1 MQPRNNEKT
10 IAMFARSLYIFIIGI
25 LMVACGQESGDRS
38 LKSGVRLLEEA
49 EAALA
54 NDSIRQ
60 GESLLRKAIQLSKA
74 SEDWHTNYIAY
85 QRLAEALSQSNPEEA
100 LRLMKKAL
108 TVYEQH
114 PDDERNQVLLLDY
127 AGTYAAQVAFTT
139 EGSSTSEAAKPS
151 AYDEALGYINRAY
164 DIAEKS
170 QMTDLMCQTLTSLA
184 NIAWAQEDYQKALD
198 YAHRAESAA
207 TTDLRQGTLQVL
219 ARSYLSLN
227 MLDSAETI
235 YRQIDSGDDVHL
247 AYIVQSNL
255 AKIALRR
262 IGATQI
268 EDSLDEAFNQIE
280 DIYYKALEQK
290 DQYYQETLR
299 QEMENQQL
307 EYRSQM
313 YARTLLIV
321 IIAAAII
328 LFAVVLALRYRIR
341 MQEQERRRLQQEA
354 EHQKTLLHQAN
365 EVVAFLQNF
374 ILERTEVL
382 KKLNQSGDSLI
393 YLSPHEWSEIER
405 TLDAIDN
412 NRFAKIREQYPAM
425 QEDDIRL
432 CILTRL
438 GLSNRTIGNI
448 YCITVS
454 AIQHRKLKLKKD
466 VFGES
471 NPDITLEQILNSK

>member
-1 MQPRNNEKT
+1 M
-10 IAMFARSLYIFIIGI
+10 AMVTRALHIFIIGV
-25 LMVACGQESGDRS
+25 LMVACGQESDDRS
-38 LKSGVRLLEEA
+38 QDIGVRILEEA

-60 GESLLRKAIQLSKA
+60 GETMLRKAIQLAEA
-74 SEDWHTNYIAY
+74 SEDWHTYYIAY

-108 TVYEQH
+108 NVYEQH
-114 PDDERNQVLLLDY
+114 PDDERNYVMLLDY

-139 EGSSTSEAAKPS
+139 EGSF
-151 AYDEALGYINRAY
+151 DEALDYINRAY
-164 DIAEKS
+164 GIAEKS

-184 NIAWAQEDYQKALD
+184 NIAWANEDYRQALD

-207 TTDLRQGTLQVL
+207 TTDLRPGTLQVL

-227 MLDSAETI
+227 MLDSAETV
-235 YRQIDSGDDVHL
+235 YRQIDPDNDVHL

-262 IGATQI
+262 MGAAEV
-268 EDSLDEAFNQIE
+268 EDSVDEAFDQIE

-307 EYRSQM
+307 EYRSKM
-313 YARTLLIV
+313 YGRTLLIV
-321 IIAAAII
+321 IIAAVII
-328 LFAVVLALRYRIR
+328 LLVVVQALRYRIR
-341 MQEQERRRLQQEA
+341 MQEQEKRRLLQEA

-382 KKLNQSGDSLI
+382 KKLNQNGNSLI
-393 YLSPHEWSEIER
+393 YLSQHEWNEIER
-405 TLDAIDN
+405 TLNAIDG
-412 NRFAKIREQYPAM
+412 NRFAKIREQYPTM
-425 QEDDIRL
+425 QEDDIHL

-454 AIQHRKLKLKKD
+454 AVQHRKLKLKKD

-471 NPDITLEQILNSK
+471 NPNVTLEQILNSK

>member
-1 MQPRNNEKT
+1 M
-10 IAMFARSLYIFIIGI
+10 AMVTRALHIFIIGV
-25 LMVACGQESGDRS
+25 LMVACGQESDDRS
-38 LKSGVRLLEEA
+38 QETGVRILEEA

-60 GESLLRKAIQLSKA
+60 GETMLRKAIQLAEA
-74 SEDWHTNYIAY
+74 SEDWHTYYIAY

-108 TVYEQH
+108 NVYEQH
-114 PDDERNQVLLLDY
+114 PDDERNYVMLLDY

-139 EGSSTSEAAKPS
+139 EGSF
-151 AYDEALGYINRAY
+151 DEALDYINRAY
-164 DIAEKS
+164 GIAEKS

-184 NIAWAQEDYQKALD
+184 NIAWANEDYRQALD

-207 TTDLRQGTLQVL
+207 TTDLRPGTLQVL

-227 MLDSAETI
+227 MLDSAETV
-235 YRQIDSGDDVHL
+235 YRQIDPDNDVHL

-262 IGATQI
+262 MGAAEV
-268 EDSLDEAFNQIE
+268 EDSVDEAFDQIE

-307 EYRSQM
+307 EYRSKM
-313 YARTLLIV
+313 YGRTLLIV
-321 IIAAAII
+321 IIAAVII
-328 LFAVVLALRYRIR
+328 LLVVVQALRYRIR
-341 MQEQERRRLQQEA
+341 MQEQEKRRLLQEA

-365 EVVAFLQNF
+365 EVVTFLQNF

-382 KKLNQSGDSLI
+382 KKLNQSGNSLI
-393 YLSPHEWSEIER
+393 YLSQHEWNEIER
-405 TLDAIDN
+405 TLNAIDG
-412 NRFAKIREQYPAM
+412 NRFAKIREQYPTM
-425 QEDDIRL
+425 QEDDIHL

-454 AIQHRKLKLKKD
+454 AVQHRKLKLKKD

-471 NPDITLEQILNSK
+471 NPNVTLEQILNSK

>member
-1 MQPRNNEKT
+1 M
-10 IAMFARSLYIFIIGI
+10 AMVTRALHIFIIGV
-25 LMVACGQESGDRS
+25 LMVACGQESDDRS
-38 LKSGVRLLEEA
+38 QNTGVRILEEA

-60 GESLLRKAIQLSKA
+60 GETMLRKAIQLAEA
-74 SEDWHTNYIAY
+74 SEDWHTYYIAY

-108 TVYEQH
+108 NVYEQH
-114 PDDERNQVLLLDY
+114 PDDERNYVMLLDY

-139 EGSSTSEAAKPS
+139 EGSF
-151 AYDEALGYINRAY
+151 DEALDYINRAY
-164 DIAEKS
+164 GIAEKS

-184 NIAWAQEDYQKALD
+184 NIAWANEDYRQALD

-207 TTDLRQGTLQVL
+207 TTDLRPGTLQVL

-227 MLDSAETI
+227 MLDSAETV
-235 YRQIDSGDDVHL
+235 YRQIDPGNDVHL

-262 IGATQI
+262 MGATEV
-268 EDSLDEAFNQIE
+268 EDSVDEAFDQIE

-307 EYRSQM
+307 EYRSKM
-313 YARTLLIV
+313 YGRILLIV
-321 IIAAAII
+321 IVAAVII
-328 LFAVVLALRYRIR
+328 LLVVVQALRYRIR
-341 MQEQERRRLQQEA
+341 MQEQEKRRLLQEA

-365 EVVAFLQNF
+365 EVVTFLQNF

-382 KKLNQSGDSLI
+382 KKLNQNGNSLI
-393 YLSPHEWSEIER
+393 YLSQHEWNEIER
-405 TLDAIDN
+405 TLNAIDG
-412 NRFAKIREQYPAM
+412 NRFAKIREQYPTM
-425 QEDDIRL
+425 QEDDIHL

-454 AIQHRKLKLKKD
+454 AVQHRKLKLKKD

-471 NPDITLEQILNSK
+471 NPNITLEQILNSK

>member
-1 MQPRNNEKT
+1 M
-10 IAMFARSLYIFIIGI
+10 AMVKRALHIFIIGV
-25 LMVACGQESGDRS
+25 LMVACGQESDDRS
-38 LKSGVRLLEEA
+38 QDIGVRILEEA

-60 GESLLRKAIQLSKA
+60 GETMLRKAIQLAEA
-74 SEDWHTNYIAY
+74 SEDWHTYYIAY

-108 TVYEQH
+108 NVYEQY
-114 PDDERNQVLLLDY
+114 PDDERNYVMLLDY

-139 EGSSTSEAAKPS
+139 EGSF
-151 AYDEALGYINRAY
+151 DEALDYINRAY
-164 DIAEKS
+164 GIAEKS

-184 NIAWAQEDYQKALD
+184 NIAWANEDYRQALD

-207 TTDLRQGTLQVL
+207 TTDLRPGTLQVL

-227 MLDSAETI
+227 MLDSAETV
-235 YRQIDSGDDVHL
+235 YRQIDPGNDVHL

-262 IGATQI
+262 MGATEV
-268 EDSLDEAFNQIE
+268 EDSVDEAFDQIE

-307 EYRSQM
+307 EYRSKM
-313 YARTLLIV
+313 YGRTLLIV
-321 IIAAAII
+321 IIAAVII
-328 LFAVVLALRYRIR
+328 LLVVVQALRYRIR
-341 MQEQERRRLQQEA
+341 MQEQEKRRLLQEA

-382 KKLNQSGDSLI
+382 KKLNQSGNSLI
-393 YLSPHEWSEIER
+393 YLSQHEWNEIER
-405 TLDAIDN
+405 TLNAIDG
-412 NRFAKIREQYPAM
+412 NRFAKIREQYPTM
-425 QEDDIRL
+425 QEDDIHL

-454 AIQHRKLKLKKD
+454 AVQHRKLKLKKD

-471 NPDITLEQILNSK
+471 NPNVTLEQILNSK

>member
-1 MQPRNNEKT
+1 M
-10 IAMFARSLYIFIIGI
+10 IGL
-25 LMVACGQESGDRS
+25 LMVACGQET
-38 LKSGVRLLEEA
+38 GVGSQETGARILEEA

-60 GESLLRKAIQLSKA
+60 GETLLRKAIQLSEA
-74 SEDWHTNYIAY
+74 SEDWHTYYIAY

-108 TVYEQH
+108 SVYEQH
-114 PDDERNQVLLLDY
+114 PDDERNYVILLDY

-139 EGSSTSEAAKPS
+139 EGSFE
-151 AYDEALGYINRAY
+151 EALDYINRAY
-164 DIAEKS
+164 NIAEKN

-184 NIAWAQEDYQKALD
+184 NIAWAKEDYLQALD

-207 TTDLRQGTLQVL
+207 TTELRSGTLQVL
-219 ARSYLSLN
+219 ARSYISLN
-227 MLDSAETI
+227 MLDSAETV
-235 YRQIDSGDDVHL
+235 YRQIDPANDVHL

-262 IGATQI
+262 MGATQV
-268 EDSLDEAFNQIE
+268 EDSVDEAFDQIE

-313 YARTLLIV
+313 YGRTLLIV
-321 IIAAAII
+321 IIAAVII
-328 LFAVVLALRYRIR
+328 LLATVLALRYRIR
-341 MQEQERRRLQQEA
+341 MQEQEKRRLQEEA
-354 EHQKTLLHQAN
+354 DHQKTLLHQAN

-405 TLDAIDN
+405 TLNAIDG
-412 NRFAKIREQYPAM
+412 NRFAKIRELYPTM
-425 QEDDIRL
+425 QEDDIHL

-454 AIQHRKLKLKKD
+454 AVQHRKLKLKKD
-466 VFGES
+466 VFGEN
-471 NPDITLEQILNSK
+471 NPNVTLEQILNK

>member
-1 MQPRNNEKT
+1 
-10 IAMFARSLYIFIIGI
+10 MFRRSLYILIGV
-25 LMVACGQESGDRS
+25 LMMACSQESEDRS
-38 LKSGVRLLEEA
+38 QETGVRILEEA

-60 GESLLRKAIQLSKA
+60 GETLLRKTIQLAEA
-74 SEDWHTNYIAY
+74 SEDWHTYYIAY

-114 PDDERNQVLLLDY
+114 PDDERNYVMLLDY

-139 EGSSTSEAAKPS
+139 EGSF
-151 AYDEALGYINRAY
+151 DEALDYINRAY
-164 DIAEKS
+164 GIAKKS

-184 NIAWAQEDYQKALD
+184 NIAWAKEDYRQALD
-198 YAHRAESAA
+198 YAHRAEATA
-207 TTDLRQGTLQVL
+207 TTDLRSGTLQVL

-227 MLDSAETI
+227 MLDSAETV
-235 YRQIDSGDDVHL
+235 YRQIDPANDVHL

-262 IGATQI
+262 MGATQV
-268 EDSLDEAFNQIE
+268 EDSVDEAFDQIE

-313 YARTLLIV
+313 YGRTLLIV
-321 IIAAAII
+321 IIAAVII
-328 LFAVVLALRYRIR
+328 LLATVLALRYRIR
-341 MQEQERRRLQQEA
+341 MQEQEKRRLQEEA
-354 EHQKTLLHQAN
+354 DHQKTLLHQAN

-382 KKLNQSGDSLI
+382 KKLNKGGDSLI

-405 TLDAIDN
+405 TLNAIDS
-412 NRFAKIREQYPAM
+412 NRFAKIREQYPTM

-438 GLSNRTIGNI
+438 GLSNRIIGNI

-454 AIQHRKLKLKKD
+454 AVQHRKLKLKKD

-471 NPDITLEQILNSK
+471 NPNVTLEQILNSK

>member
-1 MQPRNNEKT
+1 MVTRA
-10 IAMFARSLYIFIIGI
+10 IHIFIIGV
-25 LMVACGQESGDRS
+25 LMVACGQESDDRS
-38 LKSGVRLLEEA
+38 QDIGVRILEEA

-60 GESLLRKAIQLSKA
+60 GETMLRKAIQLAEA
-74 SEDWHTNYIAY
+74 SEDWHTYYIAY

-108 TVYEQH
+108 NVYEQY
-114 PDDERNQVLLLDY
+114 PDDERNYVMLLDY

-139 EGSSTSEAAKPS
+139 EGSF
-151 AYDEALGYINRAY
+151 DEALDYINRAY
-164 DIAEKS
+164 GIAEKS

-184 NIAWAQEDYQKALD
+184 NIAWANEDYRQALD

-207 TTDLRQGTLQVL
+207 TTDLRPGTLQVL

-227 MLDSAETI
+227 MLDSAETV
-235 YRQIDSGDDVHL
+235 YRQIDPGNDVHL

-262 IGATQI
+262 MGATEV
-268 EDSLDEAFNQIE
+268 EDSVDEAFDQIE

-307 EYRSQM
+307 EYRSKM
-313 YARTLLIV
+313 YGRTLLIV
-321 IIAAAII
+321 IIAAVII
-328 LFAVVLALRYRIR
+328 LLVVVQALRYRIR
-341 MQEQERRRLQQEA
+341 MQEQEKRRLLQEA

-382 KKLNQSGDSLI
+382 KKLNQSGNSLI
-393 YLSPHEWSEIER
+393 YLSQHEWNEIER
-405 TLDAIDN
+405 TLNAIDG
-412 NRFAKIREQYPAM
+412 NRFAKIREQYPTM
-425 QEDDIRL
+425 QEDDIHL

-454 AIQHRKLKLKKD
+454 AVQHRKLKLKKD

-471 NPDITLEQILNSK
+471 NPNVTLEQILNN